1 MPKDDAVVNELK
13 AIKELLTPKPPP
25 PPPPKPKG
33 LMNEFK
39 QFLSEYKVMGLAVA
53 FILGLYLGILVQALV
68 KDLLMPL
75 IGLVIPGIENLSTLT
90 VTIFN
95 QVFAVGDFMVAVI
108 TFIIVAL
115 VIFLIVKLTN
125 RAGIK

>member
-1 MPKDDAVVNELK
+1 MPKDDEVVNELK
-13 AIKELLTPKPPP
+13 AIKELLTPKPAP

>member
-1 MPKDDAVVNELK
+1 LPKDDDIVNELK
-13 AIKELLTPKPPP
+13 AIKELLTPKPAPP
-25 PPPPKPKG
+25 PPPPPKG

-39 QFLSEYKVMGLAVA
+39 HFISEYKVMGLAVA

-68 KDLLMPL
+68 KDLIMPA
-75 IGLVIPGIENLSTLT
+75 IGLVIPGIENLATLT
-90 VTIFN
+90 VTVFN
-95 QVFAVGDFMVAVI
+95 QVFGIGDFTVAVI

-115 VIFLIVKLTN
+115 VIFLIVKLTD

>member
-1 MPKDDAVVNELK
+1 LPKDDDIVNELK
-13 AIKELLTPKPPP
+13 AIKELLTPKPAPP
-25 PPPPKPKG
+25 PPPPTKG

-39 QFLSEYKVMGLAVA
+39 HFISEYKVMGLAVA

-68 KDLLMPL
+68 KDLIMPA
-75 IGLVIPGIENLSTLT
+75 IGLVIPGIENLATLT
-90 VTIFN
+90 VTVFN
-95 QVFAVGDFMVAVI
+95 QVFGIGDFTVAVI

-115 VIFLIVKLTN
+115 VIFLIVKLTD